1 MTRDLE
7 PEAYTAATDALSDQ
21 RAAYGRYLEIVDAQR
36 AALGSNNLRVVAALA
51 ARLDGIIAEI
61 QVAAKR
67 LAPALEAIERRSVD
81 GPRTHALRDLM
92 TATAAEAALAQL
104 SIRDLTKQIAA
115 GRDQAA
121 KELDG
126 LASSG
131 PASRA
136 VGGPRELRL
145 ALIDSPALVDT
156 SV

>member
-1 MTRDLE
+1 MHDLQ
-7 PEAYTAATDALSDQ
+7 PDAYTAATEALSDQ

-36 AALGSNNLRVVAALA
+36 AALGSDNLRVVTALA

-81 GPRTHALRDLM
+81 GPRTQALRDLM

-115 GRDQAA
+115 GRDQVA

-126 LASSG
+126 LASPRPG
-131 PASRA
+131 SRP
-136 VGGPRELRL
+136 VGGPRDLRL
-145 ALIDSPALVDT
+145 ALIDT

>member
-1 MTRDLE
+1 MMRDLE
-7 PEAYTAATDALSDQ
+7 PEAYTAATEALSNQ

-36 AALGSNNLRVVAALA
+36 AALGSNNLRVVMALA

-67 LAPALEAIERRSVD
+67 LAPALKAIERRSVD
-81 GPRTHALRDLM
+81 GPRTRALRDLM

-104 SIRDLTKQIAA
+104 GVRDLTKQIAA
-115 GRDQAA
+115 DRDLVAN
-121 KELDG
+121 ELDG

-131 PASRA
+131 TGSRA
-136 VGGPRELRL
+136 VGRPRDLRL
-145 ALIDSPALVDT
+145 ALIDT

>member
-1 MTRDLE
+1 MMHDLE
-7 PEAYTAATDALSDQ
+7 PDAYTAATEALSDQ

-36 AALGSNNLRVVAALA
+36 AALGSDNLRVVTALA
-51 ARLDGIIAEI
+51 TRLDGIIAEI

-81 GPRTHALRDLM
+81 GPRTQALRDLM

-104 SIRDLTKQIAA
+104 AIRDLTKQIAA
-115 GRDQAA
+115 GQDQVA

-126 LASSG
+126 LGSSEPG
-131 PASRA
+131 SRA
-136 VGGPRELRL
+136 VGRPQNLRP
-145 ALIDSPALVDT
+145 ALIDT

>member
-1 MTRDLE
+1 MHDLE
-7 PEAYTAATDALSDQ
+7 PDAYTAATEALSDQ
-21 RAAYGRYLEIVDAQR
+21 RAAYRRYLEIVDAQR
-36 AALGSNNLRVVAALA
+36 AALGSDNLRVVTALA

-61 QVAAKR
+61 QVAVKR

-81 GPRTHALRDLM
+81 GPRTQALRDLM

-115 GRDQAA
+115 GRDQVA

-126 LASSG
+126 LALSAPG
-131 PASRA
+131 SRA
-136 VGGPRELRL
+136 VGGPQNLRSAL
-145 ALIDSPALVDT
+145 INTPALIDT